1 MALQNNH
8 LLGSLGTLVPQV
20 LGRAGPEGISAPKA
34 MGGGGCAFCLQ
45 LCLPFCVLIPAGV
58 WVLPGGTS
66 EKKEITEHQ
75 NKEL

>member
-34 MGGGGCAFCLQ
+34 MGGGG
-45 LCLPFCVLIPAGV
+45 LCFLPTALPALLRADPRWG
-58 WVLPGGTS
+58 LGPARGN
-66 EKKEITEHQ
+66 Q
-75 NKEL
+75 